1 VCMYWKFDVLPEW
14 IRPRRV
20 GQRGGRT
27 PALQNSWRFVF
38 SCARRCALL
47 ADLKR
52 RSAIDRGSTLHAAAA
67 DGSCRNNSV
76 PARFHRSPGE
86 FAALVGEFSATACA
100 ESVKGTVAGRNER
113 TAVGECTRCR
123 DFSVQATTTLERTR
137 FACIYAVA
145 RRHVSPGGGVGRQF
159 VRRFHHHVFAR
170 RLADDIRVVRAGR
183 PSVRRS
189 IVAVDRLARRSASL
203 RAARYRRSFRRRCDR
218 PTTDFRGM
226 CARNFDGICSV
237 PVISPR
243 NLATKF
249 LGTTRRMSLFDP
261 CFRRKNPP
269 VNGRAAIFFRFF
281 FHRFRR
287 GYPLERPFTEGFR
300 AFAAC
305 GLLDF
310 FPFRRDRPRPDPTPG
325 TPLSRILQAVYTC
338 TEVHGLCGYVRCAYP
353 CLLSCCRR
361 PAGGASGLARLRP
374 ARAGH
379 SEVQVYA
386 RCVATAKI

>member
-20 GQRGGRT
+20 GQRGGAT

-38 SCARRCALL
+38 SCARRFALL

-67 DGSCRNNSV
+67 DGSCCNNSV

-100 ESVKGTVAGRNER
+100 ESLGYGTNER
-113 TAVGECTRCR
+113 PSAN
-123 DFSVQATTTLERTR
+123 AH
-137 FACIYAVA
+137 AVA
-145 RRHVSPGGGVGRQF
+145 TSRYRRRRRSNERALRVYMPLLVGAACSSFTCVAECMAASAASSSVGSIITCSRAVWRTTFASF
-159 VRRFHHHVFAR
+159 VP
-170 RLADDIRVVRAGR
+170 AGR

-189 IVAVDRLARRSASL
+189 IVAVDRLARRSASV
-203 RAARYRRSFRRRCDR
+203 RPAQNRRSCRRPCDR
-218 PTTDFRGM
+218 PATDFRGM

-249 LGTTRRMSLFDP
+249 SDTTRRPSLFDP

-281 FHRFRR
+281 FHLFRR
-287 GYPLERPFTEGFR
+287 GFCLERPFTEGFR

-305 GLLDF
+305 
-310 FPFRRDRPRPDPTPG
+310 
-325 TPLSRILQAVYTC
+325 
-338 TEVHGLCGYVRCAYP
+338 
-353 CLLSCCRR
+353 
-361 PAGGASGLARLRP
+361 
-374 ARAGH
+374 
-379 SEVQVYA
+379 
-386 RCVATAKI
+386 